1 MRLNHGGMHIFT
13 FPFFVF
19 NC

>member
-13 FPFFVF
+13 FSLLCV
-19 NC
+19 